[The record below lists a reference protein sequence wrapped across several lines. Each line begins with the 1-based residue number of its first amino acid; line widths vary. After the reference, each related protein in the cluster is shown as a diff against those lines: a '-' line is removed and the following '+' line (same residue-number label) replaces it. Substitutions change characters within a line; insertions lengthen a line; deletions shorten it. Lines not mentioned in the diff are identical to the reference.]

1 MDGPFQYSSIPC
13 AFLLLTIG
21 EAIHYASAR
30 WPGEGMTKVEL
41 RCHVY
46 RVNMGT
52 TLQSARALVWARMR
66 LSASQKPLKVIK
78 IIEELVDRH
87 ATIPM
92 VSHISTVTTAG
103 LASQSTPLGT
113 YIGNRRMSIVR
124 GCTSVEPDYLFDEV
138 FDSISV
144 FLFAQVYSY
153 CL

>member
-13 AFLLLTIG
+13 ASSLLTIW

-41 RCHVY
+41 RYHVY

-52 TLQSARALVWARMR
+52 TLQSVRALVWARMR

-78 IIEELVDRH
+78 IIEELVDKH

-92 VSHISTVTTAG
+92 VSHLSTVTTAR
-103 LASQSTPLGT
+103 LTSQSTPLGT
-113 YIGNRRMSIVR
+113 YTAKS
-124 GCTSVEPDYLFDEV
+124 
-138 FDSISV
+138 
-144 FLFAQVYSY
+144 SY
-153 CL
+153 VDRARLYVG

>member
-1 MDGPFQYSSIPC
+1 M
-13 AFLLLTIG
+13 
-21 EAIHYASAR
+21 
-30 WPGEGMTKVEL
+30 
-41 RCHVY
+41 
-46 RVNMGT
+46 
-52 TLQSARALVWARMR
+52 
-66 LSASQKPLKVIK
+66 IK

-138 FDSISV
+138 FDSISL

-153 CL
+153 CLRNSLGDYGWQKLHFVEV